1 MAMQFSEGQVIATLA
16 KIFATSDPRVIVG
29 IGDDAAI
36 TQGTAHQVIT
46 TDMAVEGV
54 HFRREWS
61 SAFDIGRKVAAAN
74 IADVMAM
81 GGKCDYLVAALSLTG
96 NEELFWIEDLARGIK
111 HEADY
116 AGAHVVGGDLAKSSV
131 ITLAITAVGHCTH
144 PITRAGARVGDSIYL
159 SSLPGWSAAGHYIL
173 KKQSKYQSAAATI
186 AVKEFQAPSIDY
198 SINFSS
204 AHSMCDLSDSL
215 ITQAEQLASASGVQ
229 LNFDQHLFQQSP
241 EFNELA
247 ELASHIGGDIWSWVV
262 GGGEDHVFLATGLDL
277 PGIRVGEVRS
287 GAGVAGID
295 KKMAPDTWSH
305 FSRD

>member
-1 MAMQFSEGQVIATLA
+1 MAMQFSEKQVIESL
-16 KIFATSDPRVIVG
+16 KRIFATSDPRVIVG

-36 TQGTAHQVIT
+36 TQGSTHQVIT
-46 TDMAVEGV
+46 TDMAVEGT
-54 HFRREWS
+54 HFRRDWS

-74 IADVMAM
+74 IADVLAM

-96 NEELFWIEDLARGIK
+96 DEELSWIEDLARGIK

-131 ITLAITAVGHCTH
+131 ITLAITAVGHCAH

-159 SSLPGWSAAGHYIL
+159 SSLPGWSAAGYYIL
-173 KKQSKYQSAAATI
+173 NKKSKYQSSASTI

-198 SINFSS
+198 SINFTS

-215 ITQAEQLASASGVQ
+215 ITQAEQLATASGVQ
-229 LNFDQHLFQQSP
+229 LLFDKQLFEVSP
-241 EFNELA
+241 EFNELS
-247 ELASHIGGDIWSWVV
+247 ELAAHIGGDIWSWVV
-262 GGGEDHVFLATGLDL
+262 GGGEDHVLLATGLDL
-277 PGIRVGEVRS
+277 PGIRVGKVCE
-287 GAGVAGID
+287 GAGVVGID

-305 FSRD
+305 FSKD